1 MDWGNHQT
9 QCEHRT
15 IQQGFYSA
23 SGDGNVAC
31 VTMSATSL
39 DEPGFAGLP
48 HSDGLLLNESTGDV
62 IRVVVSG
69 GQWPLGRRVIEI
81 LKADG
86 GFEVHEVNQSTDVI
100 DASLD
105 VFIHLA
111 PGDHDALV
119 ERRRSAVIGTPELL
133 QAATVQGA
141 KHIVLLSSAMVY
153 GAWPNNP
160 IPLTEDTALR
170 PDFGFAFARQ
180 LATVEQL
187 VDDWRESG
195 DDRSTTVL
203 RPVPAMAAD
212 GASSL
217 VRALAAGM
225 GGRLGEDDVPA
236 QFLHLDDLAE
246 AVVLATR
253 KKLNGVYNVAPDG
266 FVRSARVRS
275 LWGMAPRLRLPDRM
289 SEIVSDLRWRFQR
302 GPIPPGLR
310 PYVRSTWLVSNGRLR
325 AEGWTPTV
333 TNEQAFVEGTDA
345 KWWTML
351 TPKRKQEIA
360 LGAMLTGIL
369 AAVITVL
376 VAARKY
382 RRRH

>member
-1 MDWGNHQT
+1 
-9 QCEHRT
+9 
-15 IQQGFYSA
+15 
-23 SGDGNVAC
+23 
-31 VTMSATSL
+31 MSATSL
-39 DEPGFAGLP
+39 DEIG
-48 HSDGLLLNESTGDV
+48 SDSSRHVDSALEL

-69 GQWPLGRRVIEI
+69 GQWPLGRRVIG
-81 LKADG
+81 LLQADG
-86 GFEVHEVNQSTDVI
+86 GFDVREVNQSTDVI
-100 DASLD
+100 DAPLD
-105 VFIHLA
+105 VFVHLS

-160 IPLTEDTALR
+160 SPLTEDTALR

-195 DDRSTTVL
+195 HDRSATVL

-236 QFLHLDDLAE
+236 QFLHLDDLAH
-246 AVVLATR
+246 AVVLSTR

-266 FVRSARVRS
+266 FVHSARVRS

-360 LGAMLTGIL
+360 LGAMITGIF
-369 AAVITVL
+369 AALVTVL
-376 VAARKY
+376 VVVRKY
-382 RRRH
+382 QRRR

>member
-1 MDWGNHQT
+1 
-9 QCEHRT
+9 
-15 IQQGFYSA
+15 
-23 SGDGNVAC
+23 
-31 VTMSATSL
+31 MSVTSL
-39 DEPGFAGLP
+39 DEPGSEALMQAQMT
-48 HSDGLLLNESTGDV
+48 NDV

-69 GQWPLGRRVIEI
+69 GQWPLGKRVIERF
-81 LKADG
+81 KNDG
-86 GFEVHEVNQSTDVI
+86 GFEVREVNQSTDAI
-100 DASLD
+100 DSPLD
-105 VFIHLA
+105 VFVHLA

-133 QAATVQGA
+133 HAATVQGA

-160 IPLTEDTALR
+160 IPLTEETALR

-187 VDDWRESG
+187 VDDWRESST
-195 DDRSTTVL
+195 DRGVCVL

-236 QFLHLDDLAE
+236 QFLHLDDLAD

-266 FVRSARVRS
+266 FVHSARVRS

-289 SEIVSDLRWRFQR
+289 SEVVSDLRWRFQR

-360 LGAMLTGIL
+360 LGAMVVGLL
-369 AAVITVL
+369 ATVVTVL
-376 VAARKY
+376 VSVRKY
-382 RRRH
+382 RRRR

>member
-1 MDWGNHQT
+1 M
-9 QCEHRT
+9 
-15 IQQGFYSA
+15 S
-23 SGDGNVAC
+23 VA
-31 VTMSATSL
+31 SL
-39 DEPGFAGLP
+39 DEPGSEGSAQGQIT
-48 HSDGLLLNESTGDV
+48 NDV

-69 GQWPLGRRVIEI
+69 GQWPLGKRVIER
-81 LKADG
+81 LKNDG
-86 GFEVHEVNQSTDVI
+86 GFEVREVNQSTDAI
-100 DASLD
+100 DSPVD
-105 VFIHLA
+105 VFVHLA

-133 QAATVQGA
+133 RAATVQGA
-141 KHIVLLSSAMVY
+141 KHVVLLSSAMVY

-160 IPLTEDTALR
+160 IPLTEETALR

-187 VDDWRESG
+187 VDDWRVSSA
-195 DDRSTTVL
+195 DRATCVL

-236 QFLHLDDLAE
+236 QFLHLDDLAD

-266 FVRSARVRS
+266 FVHSARVRS
-275 LWGMAPRLRLPDRM
+275 LWGLAPRLRLPDRM
-289 SEIVSDLRWRFQR
+289 SEVVSDLRWRFQR

-333 TNEQAFVEGTDA
+333 TNEQAFVEGTNA

-360 LGAMLTGIL
+360 LGAMVVGFL
-369 AAVITVL
+369 ATVVTVL
-376 VAARKY
+376 VTVRKY
-382 RRRH
+382 RRRR

>member
-1 MDWGNHQT
+1 MTTPDELGRDETGPSGYAVGN
-9 QCEHRT
+9 
-15 IQQGFYSA
+15 
-23 SGDGNVAC
+23 SGTNLVQ
-31 VTMSATSL
+31 
-39 DEPGFAGLP
+39 
-48 HSDGLLLNESTGDV
+48 
-62 IRVVVSG
+62 VVVSG
-69 GQWPLGRRVIEI
+69 GQWPLGRRVVER
-81 LKADG
+81 LKLHG
-86 GFEVHEVNQSTDVI
+86 GFAVREVNQSTDVI
-100 DASLD
+100 DAPLD

-133 QAATVQGA
+133 QAATTQGA

-160 IPLTEDTALR
+160 VPLTEDTALR

-187 VDDWRESG
+187 VDDWRETG
-195 DDRSTTVL
+195 DGRSVTVL

-236 QFLHLDDLAE
+236 QFLHLDDLAD
-246 AVVLATR
+246 AVILATL
-253 KKLNGVYNVAPDG
+253 KKLDGVYNVAPDG
-266 FVRSARVRS
+266 FVHSARVRS

-289 SEIVSDLRWRFQR
+289 SEIVSDIRWRFQR

-325 AEGWTPTV
+325 SEGWTPTV

-360 LGAMLTGIL
+360 LGAMVTGIL
-369 AAVITVL
+369 VAMITALIAV
-376 VAARKY
+376 RKY
-382 RRRH
+382 RRRR

>member
-1 MDWGNHQT
+1 MDWGNQQAH
-9 QCEHRT
+9 CEHRS
-15 IQQGFYSA
+15 ISQGLYSA
-23 SGDGNVAC
+23 SSRGNVAI
-31 VTMSATSL
+31 VTMSVASL
-39 DEPGFAGLP
+39 DEPGSEGLAQ
-48 HSDGLLLNESTGDV
+48 GQITNDV

-69 GQWPLGRRVIEI
+69 GQWPLGKRVIER
-81 LKADG
+81 LKNDG
-86 GFEVHEVNQSTDVI
+86 GFEVREVNQSTDAI
-100 DASLD
+100 DSPVD
-105 VFIHLA
+105 VFVHLA

-133 QAATVQGA
+133 RAATVQGA
-141 KHIVLLSSAMVY
+141 KHVVLLSSAMVY

-160 IPLTEDTALR
+160 IPLTEETALR

-187 VDDWRESG
+187 VDDWRVSSA
-195 DDRSTTVL
+195 DRATCVL

-236 QFLHLDDLAE
+236 QFLHLDDLAD

-253 KKLNGVYNVAPDG
+253 KQLNGVYNVAPDG
-266 FVRSARVRS
+266 FVHSARVRS

-289 SEIVSDLRWRFQR
+289 SEVVSDLRWRFQR

-360 LGAMLTGIL
+360 LGAMVVGFL
-369 AAVITVL
+369 ATVVTVL
-376 VAARKY
+376 VTVRKY
-382 RRRH
+382 RRRR

>member
-1 MDWGNHQT
+1 MQAQMTN
-9 QCEHRT
+9 
-15 IQQGFYSA
+15 
-23 SGDGNVAC
+23 
-31 VTMSATSL
+31 
-39 DEPGFAGLP
+39 
-48 HSDGLLLNESTGDV
+48 DV

-69 GQWPLGRRVIEI
+69 GQWPLGKRVIERF
-81 LKADG
+81 KNDG
-86 GFEVHEVNQSTDVI
+86 GFEVREVNQSTDAI
-100 DASLD
+100 DSPLD

-133 QAATVQGA
+133 HAATVQGA

-160 IPLTEDTALR
+160 IPLTEETALR

-187 VDDWRESG
+187 VDDWRESST
-195 DDRSTTVL
+195 DRGVCVL

-236 QFLHLDDLAE
+236 QFLHLDDLAD

-266 FVRSARVRS
+266 YVHSARVRS

-289 SEIVSDLRWRFQR
+289 SEVVSDLRWRFQR

-360 LGAMLTGIL
+360 LGAMVVGLL
-369 AAVITVL
+369 ATVVTVL
-376 VAARKY
+376 VSVRKY
-382 RRRH
+382 RRRR